1 MVDVSSA
8 NKPGMCYVMLSRVC
22 SLEQL
27 HIMGKLD
34 PEKITV
40 DENVEIEAARMDKVS
55 VNKNPSLWM
64 DPATLGLKVC
74 SLNTLSLRKHIEDV
88 KSDPIL
94 LKSDVLCL
102 QETWLEDG
110 EEKDEKYQME
120 GFIGHFVSV
129 GRGKGLAVY
138 VKRELKIRR
147 ISKFG
152 EPNIQMIKIEM
163 RDFDIIAIYRSKEEP
178 LYRATHHLRNLV
190 DPAKDTMV
198 IGDVNYGAH
207 EVNEFSKY
215 LEREG
220 FSQLV
225 TLPTHIRGG
234 T

>member
-1 MVDVSSA
+1 
-8 NKPGMCYVMLSRVC
+8 
-22 SLEQL
+22 
-27 HIMGKLD
+27 MGKLD

-40 DENVEIEAARMDKVS
+40 DENVKIEAARMDKVS

-94 LKSDVLCL
+94 MKSDVLCL

-138 VKRELKIRR
+138 VKREQKIGRV
-147 ISKFG
+147 SKFG
-152 EPNIQMIKIEM
+152 ESNIQMIKIEV

-178 LYRATHHLRNLV
+178 PTSEEVFIFFIITSVQPSEYRLTIISFSMYCKNI
-190 DPAKDTMV
+190 V
-198 IGDVNYGAH
+198 ITKILKISHD
-207 EVNEFSKY
+207 
-215 LEREG
+215 
-220 FSQLV
+220 
-225 TLPTHIRGG
+225 I
-234 T
+234 